1 MKKKPRREY
10 TLEELYNPQI
20 DLSRDA
26 YLYGRQ
32 SGKDQVI
39 ENIQS
44 HISQT
49 VKQLEYAREL
59 GFRDDGTTGRV
70 TLLVENEVVEADG
83 SISIKDASGT
93 WPIDKRRRLKEIC
106 DAIENGIEDSENGTA
121 VRRRVGVV
129 ISEFV
134 DRLFRDEDR
143 IDSNVFIK
151 ICRENDCYVHISSK
165 RMTYNFANP
174 QHAELFRLEVQMAA
188 AYIENHVRGT
198 MLRRRQLAAE
208 SGQWAGLGAV
218 PVNFIVDKRKE
229 SKTYGKL
236 IPYPPHVEVSLELY
250 ERTIELAFD
259 LDALCLELAGRAYIY
274 PEFEEWVY
282 KGDYT
287 IRTALHKAPGG

>member
-1 MKKKPRREY
+1 MANKKRPKRVY
-10 TLEELYNPQI
+10 TLEQLYNPQI

-49 VKQLEYAREL
+49 IVQLEYTRSL
-59 GFRDDGTTGRV
+59 GFRDDGTTGTV
-70 TLLVENEVVEADG
+70 TLLIENEVVDAQG
-83 SISIKDASGT
+83 NLSIKDASGT
-93 WPIDKRRRLKEIC
+93 WPIDRRPGLKTIC
-106 DAIENGIEDSENGTA
+106 DAVEYGTNNPKG
-121 VRRRVGVV
+121 VGVV
-129 ISEFV
+129 IAEFV

-151 ICRENDCYVHISSK
+151 ICKEHDCYVHISSK

-198 MLRRRQLAAE
+198 MHRRRSLAARN
-208 SGQWAGLGAV
+208 GLWVGIGSI
-218 PVNFIVDKRKE
+218 PVGFITERDKD
-229 SKTYGKL
+229 SPNYGKFT
-236 IPYPPHVEVSLELY
+236 IYRPH
-250 ERTIELAFD
+250 A
-259 LDALCLELAGRAYIY
+259 
-274 PEFEEWVY
+274 
-282 KGDYT
+282 
-287 IRTALHKAPGG
+287 

>member
-1 MKKKPRREY
+1 MSKKKNKKQY
-10 TLEELYNPQI
+10 TVEELYNPQI

-32 SGKDQVI
+32 SGKDQVT

-49 VKQLEYAREL
+49 IVQLEYTRSL

-106 DAIENGIEDSENGTA
+106 DAIENGTKDGRT
-121 VRRRVGVV
+121 VGVV
-129 ISEFV
+129 IAEFV

-151 ICRENDCYVHISSK
+151 ICRENGCFVHIESK
-165 RMTYNFANP
+165 RMTYNFANS

-188 AYIENHVRGT
+188 AY
-198 MLRRRQLAAE
+198 
-208 SGQWAGLGAV
+208 
-218 PVNFIVDKRKE
+218 
-229 SKTYGKL
+229 
-236 IPYPPHVEVSLELY
+236 
-250 ERTIELAFD
+250 
-259 LDALCLELAGRAYIY
+259 
-274 PEFEEWVY
+274 
-282 KGDYT
+282 
-287 IRTALHKAPGG
+287 